1 VLENEYVID
10 NEIKAPKVLLV
21 TRDASVLRLVELIAT
36 SGDWQLESTGNA
48 WQALEQVQSGP
59 GPDLLLLSLSSAE
72 RDSLHIL
79 RWFLGVR
86 PALPVI
92 VLDHLD
98 DGERKQES
106 VRLGVLAYMVMPDDA
121 RRLGALIQQHLS
133 VTFGIHETTLVSDDV
148 ELIAA
153 GNFFIGICP
162 MMRKLRAQAAMLA
175 RADMPVLILG
185 EAGSG
190 KETTARLV
198 HALSVRSGFKFAK
211 VNCAA
216 LPGDLLE
223 KELFGCGPDRAN
235 KNAPVVSGKLESCAN
250 GTILLDE
257 ITEMPLWLQTV
268 LMQVIQ
274 NKTLIRR
281 GASTPRSVDVR
292 ILAAS
297 TTSLEHAISR
307 NKLREDLY
315 ARLSAYPICVPPL
328 RERNQEILLLARHF
342 MHQLAKHYGMAPRE
356 FSAATVK
363 ALEAYS
369 WPGNLREL
377 ETVVKR
383 YLMLGDSESVLH
395 KVHSNSG
402 EADYFSIQDASQNLD
417 RPTPSL
423 LRSPAGKSGTD
434 SLRSL
439 VKSAKLETER
449 NAIGAALE
457 KTSWN
462 RKAAAQL
469 LKISYRTL
477 LYKIEQYQL
486 RSPDALMFPGGNGH
500 KGKGI
505 GL

>member
-1 VLENEYVID
+1 MID
-10 NEIKAPKVLLV
+10 IEIEPRKVLLV
-21 TRDASVLRLVELIAT
+21 TRDASVLRLVELMAT
-36 SGDWQLESTGNA
+36 SGYWQLESTANA
-48 WQALEQVQSGP
+48 WQALERVQSGP
-59 GPDLLLLSLSSAE
+59 GPDLLLLGLSSAD
-72 RDSLHIL
+72 RDGLQIL
-79 RWFLGVR
+79 RWLLGVR
-86 PALPVI
+86 PTLPVI
-92 VLDHLD
+92 VMDHLED
-98 DGERKQES
+98 DDRKQEA
-106 VRLGVLAYMVMPDDA
+106 VRLGALAYMVMPDDA
-121 RRLGALIQQHLS
+121 RRLGALIQQHLGVMS
-133 VTFGIHETTLVSDDV
+133 EIHETTLVSDDV
-148 ELIAA
+148 ERIAA
-153 GNFFIGICP
+153 GNFFIGMSP
-162 MMRKLRAQAAMLA
+162 LMRKLRAQAAMLA
-175 RADMPVLILG
+175 RANMPVLILG

-198 HALSVRSGFKFAK
+198 HALSVRSAFRFAK

-223 KELFGCGPDRAN
+223 KELFGWGPDRTN
-235 KNAPVVSGKLESCAN
+235 KTAPIRSGKLELCAN

-257 ITEMPLWLQTV
+257 ITEMPLCLQTI

-274 NKTLIRR
+274 NKTLVRR
-281 GASTPRSVDVR
+281 GASTSRSVDVR

-297 TTSLEHAISR
+297 TTNLEHAISR

-315 ARLSAYPICVPPL
+315 ARLSAYRICVPPL
-328 RERNQEILLLARHF
+328 RERSQEIMLLARHF

-356 FSAATVK
+356 FSVATVK

-377 ETVVKR
+377 ESVVKR
-383 YLMLGDSESVLH
+383 HLILGDNESVLS
-395 KVHSNSG
+395 KMHSDPH
-402 EADYFSIQDASQNLD
+402 EANYYSSENASQNPD
-417 RPTPSL
+417 RTIPSAVL
-423 LRSPAGKSGTD
+423 SHVGKNGTD

-449 NAIGAALE
+449 SAIGAALE
-457 KTSWN
+457 QTSWN

-486 RSPDALMFPGGNGH
+486 RSPDAVIFPGGNGH

>member
-1 VLENEYVID
+1 VIENEI
-10 NEIKAPKVLLV
+10 EAPKVLLV
-21 TRDASVLRLVELIAT
+21 SRDASVQRLVALMAT
-36 SGDWQLESTGNA
+36 SSYWQLESTANT
-48 WQALEQVQSGP
+48 WQALERVQSGP
-59 GPDLLLLSLSSAE
+59 RPDLLLLSLPSGD
-72 RDSLHIL
+72 RDGLHIL
-79 RWFLGVR
+79 RWLLAVR

-92 VLDHLD
+92 VLDHLE
-98 DGERKQES
+98 DGERKQEAG
-106 VRLGVLAYMVMPDDA
+106 RLGALAYMVMPDDT
-121 RRLGALIQQHLS
+121 RRLSTLIQQHLS
-133 VTFGIHETTLVSDDV
+133 VMSGIHETALVSDDV

-153 GNFFIGICP
+153 GNFFIGISP

-190 KETTARLV
+190 KETTARLI

-223 KELFGCGPDRAN
+223 KELFGCGPDRTN
-235 KNAPVVSGKLESCAN
+235 KSGSVGSGKLQSCAN

-257 ITEMPLWLQTV
+257 ITEMPLSLQAV

-274 NKTLIRR
+274 NKTLMRR
-281 GASTPRSVDVR
+281 GASGSRSIDVR

-315 ARLSAYPICVPPL
+315 ARLSAYPVCVPPL
-328 RERNQEILLLARHF
+328 REREGEILLLARHF
-342 MHQLAKHYGMAPRE
+342 MHQLARHYGMAPRE
-356 FSAATVK
+356 LSPATVK

-383 YLMLGDSESVLH
+383 YLMLGDGESVLDRMQ
-395 KVHSNSG
+395 SNPDEG
-402 EADYFSIQDASQNLD
+402 NCVPMQDAGQSLS
-417 RPTPSL
+417 RTIPS
-423 LRSPAGKSGTD
+423 RVRAHGGTNGTD

-439 VKSAKLETER
+439 VKSAKLEAER

-486 RSPDALMFPGGNGH
+486 RSPEALIFPGGSGV

>member
-1 VLENEYVID
+1 VID
-10 NEIKAPKVLLV
+10 IEIEPPKVLLV
-21 TRDASVLRLVELIAT
+21 SRDPSVLSLVELMAT
-36 SGDWQLESTGNA
+36 SGYWQLESTANA
-48 WQALEQVQSGP
+48 WQALERVQSGP
-59 GPDLLLLSLSSAE
+59 GPDLLLLGLSSGD
-72 RDSLHIL
+72 RDGLQIL
-79 RWFLGVR
+79 RWLLGVR

-92 VLDHLD
+92 VLDHLED
-98 DGERKQES
+98 DDRKQEA
-106 VRLGVLAYMVMPDDA
+106 VRLGALAYMVMPHDA
-121 RRLGALIQQHLS
+121 HRLGALIQQHLGAES
-133 VTFGIHETTLVSDDV
+133 EIHETTLVSDDV
-148 ELIAA
+148 ERIAA
-153 GNFFIGICP
+153 GNFFIGMSP
-162 MMRKLRAQAAMLA
+162 LMRKLRAQAAMLA
-175 RADMPVLILG
+175 RANMPVLILG

-198 HALSVRSGFKFAK
+198 HALSVRSAFKFAK

-223 KELFGCGPDRAN
+223 KELFGCGPDRTN
-235 KNAPVVSGKLESCAN
+235 KTAPIRSGKLELCAN

-257 ITEMPLWLQTV
+257 ITEMPLWLQTI

-274 NKTLIRR
+274 NKTLVRR
-281 GASTPRSVDVR
+281 GSSTSRSVDVR

-297 TTSLEHAISR
+297 TTNLEHAISR

-315 ARLSAYPICVPPL
+315 ARLSAYRICVPPL
-328 RERNQEILLLARHF
+328 RERNQEILPLAQHF

-356 FSAATVK
+356 FSVATVK

-377 ETVVKR
+377 ESVVKR
-383 YLMLGDSESVLH
+383 HLILGDNESVLS
-395 KVHSNSG
+395 KMHSDPH
-402 EADYFSIQDASQNLD
+402 EANYFPSENASQNLD
-417 RPTPSL
+417 RTIPSVVL
-423 LRSPAGKSGTD
+423 SRAGKSGND

-457 KTSWN
+457 QTSWN

-486 RSPDALMFPGGNGH
+486 RSPDALMFPGGNGP

>member
-1 VLENEYVID
+1 LIHDKIN
-10 NEIKAPKVLLV
+10 ARKVLLV
-21 TRDASVLRLVELIAT
+21 SRDASMLRLVELMAT
-36 SGDWQLESTGNA
+36 SGYWQLESTANA
-48 WQALEQVQSGP
+48 WQALERVHSGP
-59 GPDLLLLSLSSAE
+59 GPDLLLLGMSSGD
-72 RDSLHIL
+72 RDGLHIL
-79 RWFLGVR
+79 RWLIGVR

-92 VLDHLD
+92 VLDHLE
-98 DGERKQES
+98 DGDRKQETLR
-106 VRLGVLAYMVMPDDA
+106 VGALAYMVMPDDA
-121 RRLGALIQQHLS
+121 RRLCALIQEHLS
-133 VTFGIHETTLVSDDV
+133 VMSEAHDTTLVSDDV

-153 GNFFIGICP
+153 GNFFIGISP
-162 MMRKLRAQAAMLA
+162 LMRRLRAQAAMLA
-175 RADMPVLILG
+175 RANMPVLILG
-185 EAGSG
+185 EVGSG
-190 KETTARLV
+190 KETTARLI

-223 KELFGCGPDRAN
+223 KELFGCGTDSSN
-235 KNAPVVSGKLESCAN
+235 KTTPIKSGKLESCAN

-257 ITEMPLWLQTV
+257 ITEMPLWLQSL
-268 LMQVIQ
+268 LMQVIHT
-274 NKTLIRR
+274 KTLVRR
-281 GASTPRSVDVR
+281 GASTPRSIDVR

-297 TTSLEHAISR
+297 TTNMEHAIAR

-315 ARLSAYPICVPPL
+315 ERLSAYPICVPPL

-342 MHQLAKHYGMAPRE
+342 MHQLAKHYDLAPRE
-356 FSAATVK
+356 FSAASVK

-377 ETVVKR
+377 ESVVKR
-383 YLMLGDSESVLH
+383 YLMLGDSEKVLNNM
-395 KVHSNSG
+395 HSDPDEVN
-402 EADYFSIQDASQNLD
+402 YFPIPEGAPNLD
-417 RPTPSL
+417 RSIPSL
-423 LRSPAGKSGTD
+423 VRSHVGKSGND

-449 NAIGAALE
+449 SAIGAALE

-486 RSPDALMFPGGNGH
+486 RSPDPLMFPGGNGL

-505 GL
+505 GV

>member
-1 VLENEYVID
+1 LID
-10 NEIKAPKVLLV
+10 NEINTRRVLLV
-21 TRDASVLRLVELIAT
+21 SRDASMLRLVELMAT
-36 SGDWQLESTGNA
+36 SGCWQLESTANA
-48 WQALEQVQSGP
+48 WQALERVQSGP
-59 GPDLLLLSLSSAE
+59 GPDLLLLGLSSGD
-72 RDSLHIL
+72 RDGPHIL
-79 RWFLGVR
+79 RWLLGVR
-86 PALPVI
+86 PALPII
-92 VLDHLD
+92 VLDHLE
-98 DGERKQES
+98 DGDRKQEA
-106 VRLGVLAYMVMPDDA
+106 VRLGALAYMVMPDDA
-121 RRLGALIQQHLS
+121 RRLGALIQQHLFVMS
-133 VTFGIHETTLVSDDV
+133 KLHQTTLVSDDV

-153 GNFFIGICP
+153 GNFFIGISP

-175 RADMPVLILG
+175 KANMPVLILG

-190 KETTARLV
+190 KETAARLI
-198 HALSVRSGFKFAK
+198 HALSVRSGFRFAK

-223 KELFGCGPDRAN
+223 KELFGCGSDSTN
-235 KNAPVVSGKLESCAN
+235 KTTPIKSGKLESCAN

-257 ITEMPLWLQTV
+257 ITEMPLGLQTV
-268 LMQVIQ
+268 LMQVME
-274 NKTLIRR
+274 NRTLIRR

-297 TTSLEHAISR
+297 TTNLEHAISR

-315 ARLSAYPICVPPL
+315 ERLSAYPICVPPL

-342 MHQLAKHYGMAPRE
+342 MHQLARHYGMAPRE
-356 FSAATVK
+356 FSAAAVK
-363 ALEAYS
+363 AMEAYS

-377 ETVVKR
+377 ESVVKR
-383 YLMLGDSESVLH
+383 YLMLGDTESVL
-395 KVHSNSG
+395 KMHSDSDEGN
-402 EADYFSIQDASQNLD
+402 YLPIQDATQNLD
-417 RPTPSL
+417 RSIPPL
-423 LRSPAGKSGTD
+423 VRSHVGKTGTD

-449 NAIGAALE
+449 SAIGAALE

-486 RSPDALMFPGGNGH
+486 RAPDPLMFPGGNGL

>member
-1 VLENEYVID
+1 VID
-10 NEIKAPKVLLV
+10 NQIEPRKVLLV
-21 TRDASVLRLVELIAT
+21 SRDASILRLVGLMAA
-36 SGDWQLESTGNA
+36 SGYWQLETTGNG
-48 WQALEQVQSGP
+48 WQALERVQSGR
-59 GPDLLLLSLSSAE
+59 GPDLLLLGLSSGD

-92 VLDHLD
+92 VLDHSED
-98 DGERKQES
+98 VERKQES
-106 VRLGVLAYMVMPDDA
+106 VRLGALAYMVMPDDA
-121 RRLGALIQQHLS
+121 RRLGAFIQQHLS
-133 VTFGIHETTLVSDDV
+133 VMSGIHEATLVSDDV

-175 RADMPVLILG
+175 RTDVPVLILG

-223 KELFGCGPDRAN
+223 KELFGGGPDRTN
-235 KNAPVVSGKLESCAN
+235 PTAPLRSGKLESCAN
-250 GTILLDE
+250 GTVLLDE
-257 ITEMPLWLQTV
+257 ITEMPLRLQAV

-281 GASTPRSVDVR
+281 GTSTPRNVDVR

-315 ARLSAYPICVPPL
+315 ARLSAYPLCVPPL
-328 RERNQEILLLARHF
+328 RERDQEIRLLARHF
-342 MHQLAKHYGMAPRE
+342 MHQLARHYGMAPRE
-356 FSAATVK
+356 FSVATVK
-363 ALEAYS
+363 SMEAYS

-383 YLMLGDSESVLH
+383 YLMLGDSESVLN
-395 KVHSNSG
+395 KLHSNPDEGSYFPIQ
-402 EADYFSIQDASQNLD
+402 EAAPNPD
-417 RPTPSL
+417 RPAPSL
-423 LRSPAGKSGTD
+423 VRSHVGKNGTD

-439 VKSAKLETER
+439 VKNAKLETER

-457 KTSWN
+457 ESSWN

-486 RSPDALMFPGGNGH
+486 RSPDALMFPGGNGP

>member
-1 VLENEYVID
+1 LIHDKIN
-10 NEIKAPKVLLV
+10 ARKVLLV
-21 TRDASVLRLVELIAT
+21 GRDASMLRLVELMAT
-36 SGDWQLESTGNA
+36 SGYWQLESTANA
-48 WQALEQVQSGP
+48 WQALERVHTGP
-59 GPDLLLLSLSSAE
+59 GPDLLLLGMSPGD
-72 RDSLHIL
+72 RDGLHIL
-79 RWFLGVR
+79 RWLIGVR

-92 VLDHLD
+92 VLDHLE
-98 DGERKQES
+98 DGDRKQETLR
-106 VRLGVLAYMVMPDDA
+106 VGALAYMVMPDDA
-121 RRLGALIQQHLS
+121 RRLGSLIQEHLS
-133 VTFGIHETTLVSDDV
+133 LLSEVHETTLVSDDV

-153 GNFFIGICP
+153 GNFFIGISP
-162 MMRKLRAQAAMLA
+162 MMRKLRGQAAMLA

-190 KETTARLV
+190 KETTARLI

-223 KELFGCGPDRAN
+223 KELFGCGTDSTN
-235 KNAPVVSGKLESCAN
+235 KTTPIKSGKLELCAN

-257 ITEMPLWLQTV
+257 ITEMPLWLQTL
-268 LMQVIQ
+268 LMQVIHS
-274 NKTLIRR
+274 KTLVRR
-281 GASTPRSVDVR
+281 GASSPRSIDVR

-297 TTSLEHAISR
+297 TTNMEHAVAR

-315 ARLSAYPICVPPL
+315 ERLSAYPICVPPL

-342 MHQLAKHYGMAPRE
+342 MHQLAKHYGLAPRE
-356 FSAATVK
+356 FSAASVK

-377 ETVVKR
+377 ESVVKR
-383 YLMLGDSESVLH
+383 YLMLGDTETVLN
-395 KVHSNSG
+395 KMHSD
-402 EADYFSIQDASQNLD
+402 ADEVNYFPIPDTAQNLD
-417 RPTPSL
+417 RPIPSL
-423 LRSPAGKSGTD
+423 LRSHEGKSGTD

-439 VKSAKLETER
+439 VKTAKLETER
-449 NAIGAALE
+449 SAIGAALE

-486 RSPDALMFPGGNGH
+486 RSPDPLMFPGGNGL

-505 GL
+505 GV